1 MSDWHRD
8 PSNFLATD
16 LFLEESVRRL
26 GFRIEF
32 ERKRERD
39 SLSVSLSLSLS
50 ELQDF
55 ARFFGRSFER
65 SDRTTRSMRL
75 CFEKIG
81 EFFFSEGE

>member
-39 SLSVSLSLSLS
+39 SLSVSLSPSYKISRASSADLLN
-50 ELQDF
+50 
-55 ARFFGRSFER
+55 ARIER
-65 SDRTTRSMRL
+65 LDRSMRL